1 MDAGGGELIPRVTQ
15 RCLTDDL
22 DLPAESI
29 DWTVDELAAANEVIA
44 AFRDRRADMGSPGQE
59 PIRSLLPEVVA
70 FSLHVGRRRGATWH
84 HREAGVI
91 WLLAVGYHRG
101 GHVDDAYAHFERLKA
116 AGRLLPDRDDM
127 LALVRSQ
134 APALARSLLND
145 VPGLVAAAREHPGL
159 IQSGVIGGRIRVRV
173 VCEAGDPPTLTVAIS
188 QRLFPGEMPV
198 PGDWLVRVAAAF
210 LPDTPPERLSVAFD
224 LAGQELQPDEVAF
237 CDFCSVE
244 TRHENRPSA
253 RSSNG

>member
-1 MDAGGGELIPRVTQ
+1 MEAGGGELIPRITR
-15 RCLTDDL
+15 RCLTEDL
-22 DLPAESI
+22 GLSADSVDLTI
-29 DWTVDELAAANEVIA
+29 DELASASEVIA
-44 AFRDRRADMGSPGQE
+44 AFRDRRAEMGSAGQE
-59 PIRSLLPEVVA
+59 PIRSLLPEIVA

-91 WLLAVGYHRG
+91 WLLAVGYHRE
-101 GHVDDAYAHFERLKA
+101 GHVDDAYAHFARLNA

-134 APALARSLLND
+134 APTLARSLLED

-159 IQSGVIGGRIRVRV
+159 IQSGIIGGRIRVRV

-188 QRLFPGEMPV
+188 QRVFPGEMPV
-198 PGDWLVRVAAAF
+198 PADWLVRVAAAF
-210 LPDTPPERLSVAFD
+210 LPNTPPETLSVAFD

-237 CDFCSVE
+237 CDF
-244 TRHENRPSA
+244 A
-253 RSSNG
+253 Q